1 MRENLISKKTKLDL
15 QSKEFLKKARIEKK
29 RGRPVECKYFLKK
42 KKLNEVLNKKLTNH
56 ISMADTQID
65 NINTLQ
71 NDIEFAQVLKT
82 SNKVLS
88 DLKDQNSLETFEE
101 TMELLQS
108 TDMHQSRIKELME
121 EYGEGDI
128 DEHIKEEYE
137 FLNTQS
143 QIENLNDEKQFNQ
156 IDDQPILQTS

>member
-1 MRENLISKKTKLDL
+1 M
-15 QSKEFLKKARIEKK
+15 
-29 RGRPVECKYFLKK
+29 V
-42 KKLNEVLNKKLTNH
+42 
-56 ISMADTQID
+56 DTQID

-82 SNKVLS
+82 SNRVLS

-108 TDMHQSRIKELME
+108 TDMHQSRIRELME

-128 DEHIKEEYE
+128 DENIREEYE
-137 FLNTQS
+137 FLDTQS

>member
-1 MRENLISKKTKLDL
+1 M
-15 QSKEFLKKARIEKK
+15 
-29 RGRPVECKYFLKK
+29 V
-42 KKLNEVLNKKLTNH
+42 
-56 ISMADTQID
+56 DTQID

-82 SNKVLS
+82 SNRVLS

-128 DEHIKEEYE
+128 DENIREEYE
-137 FLNTQS
+137 FLDTQS